1 MTYFPPKHKA
11 EAFHCPNCEVYAKQI
26 WGPLHFHRY
35 GTHQGTRMSAAEC
48 THCSSHSYW
57 HGENLLVPSASTV
70 EMPSIDL
77 PEACKGEYLE
87 AREIID
93 ISPRGSA
100 ALLRLCIQK
109 LLKELG
115 KSGNN
120 INGDIADLVKEGL
133 PLLVQQSLD
142 ICRVVGNNAVHPG
155 EINLDD
161 TPEISRS
168 LFRLINLIVHDRISR
183 PKEVKALYDALPAG
197 AREAIEKRD
206 GS

>member
-1 MTYFPPKHKA
+1 M
-11 EAFHCPNCEVYAKQI
+11 
-26 WGPLHFHRY
+26 L
-35 GTHQGTRMSAAEC
+35 
-48 THCSSHSYW
+48 SYW
-57 HGENLLVPSASTV
+57 HDEQLLVPSASTI
-70 EMPSIDL
+70 EMPSLDL
-77 PEACKGEYLE
+77 PESCKGEYLE

-93 ISPRGSA
+93 ISPRGAA

-197 AREAIEKRD
+197 AREAIERRD
-206 GS
+206 EG